1 MQERKEK
8 FDTENK
14 KQNVCSEKLI
24 ETKKHNENFRG
35 TK

>member
-14 KQNVCSEKLI
+14 KQNVCTEKLI
-24 ETKKHNENFRG
+24 EIKKHHENFGG